1 MRSDQRPE
9 LLPKHAFPLLL
20 WPLWFRILTVGTHFP
35 TSLESNGLQCIES
48 PLPSV
53 VPIAK
58 RVWIICVRD
67 WEVEQRGVA
76 WHAKSLAE
84 PATTVAGTVDFSNI
98 ELTLRLVDFVEF
110 VPNRLQSLA
119 VATPWGEEF
128 NEPR

>member
-1 MRSDQRPE
+1 MKS
-9 LLPKHAFPLLL
+9 
-20 WPLWFRILTVGTHFP
+20 
-35 TSLESNGLQCIES
+35 SLSGIIPVANC
-48 PLPSV
+48 
-53 VPIAK
+53 
-58 RVWIICVRD
+58 VWVIDVRD